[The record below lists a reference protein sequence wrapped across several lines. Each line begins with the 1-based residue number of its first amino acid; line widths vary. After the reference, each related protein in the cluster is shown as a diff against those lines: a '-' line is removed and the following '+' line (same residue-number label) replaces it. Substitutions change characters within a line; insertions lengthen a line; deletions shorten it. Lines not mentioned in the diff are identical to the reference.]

1 MFPQL
6 ISPRSTG
13 LALAQA
19 ADRVPAKLVNGART
33 SGVLLIARATVQISV
48 GAATALRNR
57 GSVWSLFDR
66 LYINENGRDV
76 STVRGNVLRY
86 ASELQAPS
94 SLSAQRVSSTGV
106 GTYVLEEAAYFQFAH
121 PLSLDPLETAYT
133 ERDTRQDFSVQFT
146 MAQSFAGKLA
156 TAGGATIVVTGVNV
170 DVIQDFELQQG
181 NGATAPLF
189 IPIIRETIQQ
199 VTGDVA
205 ADPIY
210 IRTTNA
216 IRQFII
222 SQEDSVLGEVGDIL
236 RGFKL
241 KGDYRDI
248 IGPTPITLS
257 DLLLRGEFGFGGAAI
272 SSNKAHVA
280 LNFQRY
286 GKLSQVLNPAQDSN
300 LRFEISALP
309 SVTGVAAGGT
319 SQIRVTSFEL
329 FRDPAVT
336 APVVP
341 FAY

>member
-1 MFPQL
+1 MFPQI

-13 LALAQA
+13 LALAQG
-19 ADRVPAKLVNGART
+19 ADRVASKLVNGART
-33 SGVLLIARATVQISV
+33 SGVMLVARATVQISV
-48 GAATALRNR
+48 AAATALRNR
-57 GSVWSLFDR
+57 GSVWALFDR
-66 LYINENGRDV
+66 IYINENGRDV

-86 ASELQAPS
+86 ASEVQAPS
-94 SLSAQRVSSTGV
+94 PLTAQRVTSTGV
-106 GTYVLEEAAYFQFAH
+106 ATYVLEEAAYIQFAH

-133 ERDTRQDFSVQFT
+133 ERDSRQDFSVQFT
-146 MAQSFAGKLA
+146 MSPNFNGKMA
-156 TAGGATIVVTGVNV
+156 TAGGATIAVTGVSV
-170 DVIQDFELQQG
+170 DVVQDYELQTA
-181 NGATAPLF
+181 NGLSAPLF

-216 IRQFII
+216 IRQMII

-236 RGFKL
+236 RSFTL

-248 IGPTPITLS
+248 IGPTPLS
-257 DLLLRGEFGFGGAAI
+257 VTDLLYRGEFGFGGASI
-272 SSNKAHVA
+272 SSNKSHVA

-286 GKLSQVLNPAQDSN
+286 GRLSQVLNPVQDSN
-300 LRFEISALP
+300 LRLQISALP
-309 SVTGVAAGGT
+309 SVSGVAAGGT

-329 FRDPAVT
+329 FRAPAVT
-336 APVVP
+336 APAVP